1 MRLGAMSQFR
11 HLNYSNLCHA
21 AGTDDDDELGLER
34 MYCNSWQMAVV
45 CRHQIKCQE
54 KMRFLFFFTFFKLNA
69 QFLFF

>member
-54 KMRFLFFFTFFKLNA
+54 KMRL
-69 QFLFF
+69 